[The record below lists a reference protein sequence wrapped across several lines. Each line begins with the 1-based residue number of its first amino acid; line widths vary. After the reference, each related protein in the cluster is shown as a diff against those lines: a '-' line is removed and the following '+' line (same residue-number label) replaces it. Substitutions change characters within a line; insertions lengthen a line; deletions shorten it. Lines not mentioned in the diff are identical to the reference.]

1 MKLTTNNNDDILKQ
15 DKLIKGVS
23 IMTAIKNIYANFKK
37 YKFLMYQLILRDFK
51 VKYKRSVLGVLW
63 SLLYPI
69 LMMTVMAIVFSQ
81 MFRFKVDGVNYLVYL
96 MTGIVMWQYFSE
108 ASNSAMT
115 SVVVNFPLISKVYIP
130 KYIFPVAK
138 CLFVGINFVLT
149 IIPWLGVII
158 LTQFGL
164 GKFPASI
171 NLYYL
176 IIPYIFLCL
185 IIFTIGMGLLLSCV
199 SVFLRD
205 VFYIYGI
212 VLTIWNYFTPVF
224 YSIEILPAT
233 LQNLFKFNPL
243 YQYIDSV
250 RSIVL
255 YGTPPSIARLIL
267 LAVISL
273 VTLLI
278 GGIVFKKN
286 QDKFIYYI

>member
-1 MKLTTNNNDDILKQ
+1 MTTL
-15 DKLIKGVS
+15 
-23 IMTAIKNIYANFKK
+23 KNIFANFKK
-37 YKFLMYQLILRDFK
+37 YEFLMKQLILRDFK

-81 MFRFKVDGVNYLVYL
+81 MFRFKVEGINYLVYL
-96 MTGIVMWQYFSE
+96 MTGIIMWNYFSE
-108 ASNSAMT
+108 ASNSAMS
-115 SVVVNFPLISKVYIP
+115 SVVVNFLLINKVYIP

-149 IIPWLGVII
+149 LIPWFVLII

-164 GKFPASI
+164 GNYPASI
-171 NLYYL
+171 NWYYL
-176 IIPYIFLCL
+176 LIPYIFVCL

-205 VFYIYGI
+205 MFYIYGI
-212 VLTIWNYFTPVF
+212 ILTIWNYFTPVF
-224 YSIEILPAT
+224 YSIEILPT
-233 LQNLFKFNPL
+233 YLQKLFQFNPL
-243 YQYIDSV
+243 YQYINSV

-255 YGTPPSIARLIL
+255 YGVCPSIGTLIL
-267 LAVISL
+267 LAVIAL
-273 VTLLI
+273 GTLLI

-286 QDKFIYYI
+286 QDKYIYYI